1 MPLPK
6 THTTSKTLP
15 TRRNTHPQTRA
26 FALALV
32 VVLGLVVIGVSI
44 TSRAPQ
50 LGTVAAG
57 RLITLANEY
66 RSVDGTPALVENT
79 LLKSAAEAK
88 AHDMAARGYFS
99 HRTPECNDPWVFL
112 DRAGYV
118 YTVAGENLAVNFT
131 ESNTV
136 TDAWVR
142 SPTHRANITNP
153 EFTNIGVGTA
163 QGVYKGRE
171 AMYVVQFFA
180 RPAAPR

>member
-1 MPLPK
+1 
-6 THTTSKTLP
+6 
-15 TRRNTHPQTRA
+15 
-26 FALALV
+26 
-32 VVLGLVVIGVSI
+32 
-44 TSRAPQ
+44 

-66 RSVDGTPALVENT
+66 RSVDGTPALVENP

-99 HRTPECNDPWVFL
+99 HRTPEGNDSWVFL